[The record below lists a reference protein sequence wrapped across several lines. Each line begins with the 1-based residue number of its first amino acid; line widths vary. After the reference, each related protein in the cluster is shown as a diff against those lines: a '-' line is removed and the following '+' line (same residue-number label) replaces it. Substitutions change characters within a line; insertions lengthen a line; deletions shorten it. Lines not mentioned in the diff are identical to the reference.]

1 MGGGKVLE
9 AEVDDVDD
17 DDDSHDTE
25 TEVAV
30 LDVLD
35 VCDVLYW
42 APIILLRSDYLYGY
56 QYGLIFM

>member
-42 APIILLRSDYLYGY
+42 APIILLRSDYLY
-56 QYGLIFM
+56 M